1 MDKEKEMTCSPNY
14 EALYNEYVGK
24 YKCMC
29 EKFHKLELKLEEE
42 HEQRMILEAKM
53 EVVRLIFG
61 GTD

>member
-14 EALYNEYVGK
+14 VALYHEYVDK

-29 EKFHKLELKLEEE
+29 EKYHKLELKLEEE
-42 HEQRMILEAKM
+42 HEQRVILEAQM

-61 GTD
+61 GAD

>member
-14 EALYNEYVGK
+14 EALYNEYVDK

-29 EKFHKLELKLEEE
+29 EKCHKLELKLEEE
-42 HEQRMILEAKM
+42 HEQRMILEAQM

-61 GTD
+61 GAD